1 MEQSVVNSVVLEAIQ
16 KIKGVKRKKFSFT
29 KVFAKSDP
37 FELILKCS
45 TANEIVNFVNDKHK
59 KTSTKTIL
67 GYLYELIA
75 LKIAEIVFHAY
86 KSGEVCTDL
95 EWVDEFQ
102 KKHYRGW
109 KSSPFWGNSDQIKAC
124 IKKLEEL
131 IRNSDFGSY
140 SVCTSYG
147 KTSNKSTKGK
157 KTYKQISGQDAWESI
172 SKDTEMYNKVMVAI
186 GLHKDSIEQILKDIY
201 ISEDVRSVK
210 LIENNF
216 QNEDETINFKK
227 INEYISGK
235 NKITVTK
242 W

>member
-1 MEQSVVNSVVLEAIQ
+1 MDQSVVNSIVVEALQ
-16 KIKGVKRKKFSFT
+16 KIEGVKRQKFSFT

-37 FELILKCS
+37 FELGLKCS
-45 TANEIVNFVNDKHK
+45 TSLEIVNFVNDNHK

-67 GYLYELIA
+67 GSLYEYIA
-75 LKIAEIVFHAY
+75 LKIVEVVFHAY

-109 KSSPFWGNSDQIKAC
+109 KSSPFWGNSDQTKAC
-124 IKKLEEL
+124 SKKMEEL
-131 IRNSDFGSY
+131 IKNSDFGSFLI
-140 SVCTSYG
+140 CTSYG
-147 KTSNKSTKGK
+147 KTSVKRKKGK
-157 KTYKQISGQDAWESI
+157 KLYNQISGQDAWESI
-172 SKDTEMYNKVMVAI
+172 SKDKEMYNKVMVALL
-186 GLHKDSIEQILKDIY
+186 LHKNSIEQIINDIY

-210 LIENNF
+210 WIENNF
-216 QNEDETINFKK
+216 KNEDGTINFKK